1 MILYVI
7 PLFVSAIITGGLVF
21 FSGAYR
27 NVPGGRDFRFCLLIT
42 SLWSASYAIELL
54 LPTPDT
60 KTIAST
66 LGYISATV
74 LPTTWLAT
82 VMKFSGYES
91 QFKRILP
98 YIIIVP
104 ALTILLVLTNPLH
117 HLYIQEIHLDEHGP
131 FPILIEDFG
140 PLFWMTVVYEFG
152 LYTISAIYLIKL
164 LAQKSRRHF
173 GQPLTMLIGTLIP
186 LVWNILSTMDGIPST
201 RLDVTPYLYSISGAL
216 LLLGLVYSRLF
227 DVMPVARDIVM
238 DAMCDAVIVI
248 DYKGKV
254 MSVNQAAREVFG
266 WQANQGFILQRF
278 EKVFTEWPEIVEL
291 LRAKGE
297 QQIELAMTSDQKQ
310 YYYQANL
317 TPLMDAQKNP
327 LGKMLLLHDITA
339 SKLVEEELRN
349 LTITDPLTGLGN
361 RRMFFTALENEFER
375 SKRYRTEY
383 CLLMLDLDHYKS
395 INDHYSHL
403 VGDEALKLAAR
414 AIQKNARKVDI
425 VARYGGDEF
434 VILLPNTSETGAIQ
448 LARRLREAIH
458 NCRIS
463 ENEYLTVSVGV
474 AVHSPDDPNSEA
486 LLARADKA
494 LYKAK
499 DEELGIAMAE
509 MAPLK
514 TT

>member
-1 MILYVI
+1 
-7 PLFVSAIITGGLVF
+7 
-21 FSGAYR
+21 
-27 NVPGGRDFRFCLLIT
+27 
-42 SLWSASYAIELL
+42 
-54 LPTPDT
+54 
-60 KTIAST
+60 
-66 LGYISATV
+66 
-74 LPTTWLAT
+74 
-82 VMKFSGYES
+82 
-91 QFKRILP
+91 
-98 YIIIVP
+98 
-104 ALTILLVLTNPLH
+104 
-117 HLYIQEIHLDEHGP
+117 
-131 FPILIEDFG
+131 
-140 PLFWMTVVYEFG
+140 MTVVYEFG

-186 LVWNILSTMDGIPST
+186 LAWNILSTMDGIPST

-278 EKVFTEWPEIVEL
+278 EKVFSEWPEIVEL

-317 TPLMDAQKNP
+317 TLLMDAQKNT

-486 LLARADKA
+486 LLARADMA

-509 MAPLK
+509 MDPLK